1 LKNFET
7 TGDRKR
13 QRQRWTLFGSAAL
26 MAGAVLI
33 VHLVDDVSG

>member
-13 QRQRWTLFGSAAL
+13 QRWTLFGAAAL